1 MVVVDANCAVTWFVP
16 EAGSDTAE
24 LLLAPGCFLV
34 APDLLIVE
42 TMNALLRKQRR
53 REVSATLPSQA
64 FDAMTALRITLVPH
78 APMLRDAL
86 ALSLKHRHPIYDCL
100 YLLVAQRRG
109 LPLATF
115 DRRLA
120 DLAESLSIPLWS
132 PDHLQDSP

>member
-1 MVVVDANCAVTWFVP
+1 MVVVDASCAVTWFVP
-16 EAGSDTAE
+16 EAGSAAAE
-24 LLLAPGCFLV
+24 CLLAPELFLV

-53 REVSATLPSQA
+53 REVSASLPPEALETLS
-64 FDAMTALRITLVPH
+64 ALRITLVPL
-78 APMLRDAL
+78 APMLRDAV
-86 ALSLKHRHPIYDCL
+86 ALSLKHRHPIYDCC

-120 DLAESLSIPLWS
+120 ALAESLSIPLWS
-132 PDHLQDSP
+132 PDRVQDSP

>member
-1 MVVVDANCAVTWFVP
+1 MVVVDASCAVTWFVP
-16 EAGSDTAE
+16 EAGSDAAE
-24 LLLAPGCFLV
+24 ALMAPGLFLV

-53 REVSATLPSQA
+53 REVSAALPSEA
-64 FDAMTALRITLVPH
+64 FDALSALRITLVPH
-78 APMLRDAL
+78 APLLRDAV
-86 ALSLKHRHPIYDCL
+86 ALSLKHRHPIYDCC

-120 DLAESLSIPLWS
+120 ALAESLAIPLWS
-132 PDHLQDSP
+132 PDRVQDIP

>member
-1 MVVVDANCAVTWFVP
+1 MVVVDASCAVPWFVP
-16 EAGSDTAE
+16 EAGSAAAE
-24 LLLAPGCFLV
+24 GLLAPDLFLV

-53 REVSATLPSQA
+53 GEVSASLPSEA
-64 FDAMTALRITLVPH
+64 FEALSALRITLLPL
-78 APMLRDAL
+78 APLLRDAV
-86 ALSLKHRHPIYDCL
+86 ALSQQHRHPIYDCC

-120 DLAESLSIPLWS
+120 ALAEALSIPLWS
-132 PDHLQDSP
+132 PDRVQDSP

>member
-1 MVVVDANCAVTWFVP
+1 MVVVDASCAVTWFVP
-16 EAGSDTAE
+16 EAGSDAAE
-24 LLLAPGCFLV
+24 ALLAPGLFLV

-53 REVSATLPSQA
+53 REVAATLPPEA
-64 FDAMTALRITLVPH
+64 FDTLAALRVTLVPH
-78 APMLRDAL
+78 APMLRDAV
-86 ALSLKHRHPIYDCL
+86 ALSLKHRHPIYDCF

-120 DLAESLSIPLWS
+120 ALAEALAIPLWS
-132 PDHLQDSP
+132 PDRAEDIA